1 MTPALLITGGAGFLG
16 VNLARHF
23 LAKQW
28 RVSVL
33 DTQPFAGAGADRVRS
48 IVGDVREAQVV
59 REAARGADFVVH
71 AAAALPLQRRQEIL
85 TTTIDGTRIGLE
97 TAAALGIKRFV
108 YVSSTA
114 VYGIPDHHPLMESDR
129 LVGVGPYGEAKI
141 AAEGLCQAHRG
152 PNMCVPVLRPKSFI
166 GPERLGIFGLLYD
179 WAASG
184 KHFPLPGGGRKPFQL
199 LDVED
204 LVQAI
209 ELTLTC
215 DAQVANRT
223 FNVGA
228 KAYGAL
234 REDFQAV
241 LDYAGFGRR
250 IVALP
255 AGPSLALLEGAYR
268 AKLSPAYPW
277 VFKTL
282 IVDSSVSIQR
292 AETLLGFRPRYS
304 NRDALIR
311 NFEWYLTHRERMPRA
326 QGHTH
331 REPWKQGVLALAKL
345 FF

>member
-1 MTPALLITGGAGFLG
+1 MTPSLLITGGAGFLG
-16 VNLARHF
+16 LNLARHF
-23 LAKQW
+23 LARQW

-33 DTQPFAGAGADRVRS
+33 DTQPFADAGRVRS
-48 IVGDVREAQVV
+48 VVGDVRDAQAV
-59 REAARGADFVVH
+59 RAAARDADFVVH
-71 AAAALPLQRRQEIL
+71 AAAALPLQQRQEIL
-85 TTTIDGTRIGLE
+85 TTTIDGTRICLE
-97 TAAALGIKRFV
+97 AAAELGVKRFV

-114 VYGIPDHHPLMESDR
+114 VYGIPDHHPLVESDR

-141 AAEGLCQAHRG
+141 AAEGLCQAYRG
-152 PNMCVPVLRPKSFI
+152 QNMCIPVLRPKSFI

-184 KHFPLPGGGRKPFQL
+184 KHFPLPGGGRAPFQL

-215 DAQVANRT
+215 EAPTANQT
-223 FNVGA
+223 FNIGA
-228 KAYGAL
+228 KAYGTL

-268 AKLSPAYPW
+268 ARLSPAYPW

-282 IVDSSVSIQR
+282 LVDSSVSIQR
-292 AETLLGFRPRYS
+292 AENLLGFRPRHS

-311 NFEWYLTHRERMPRA
+311 NFEWYLTHRERMPPG